1 MEPRRGRK
9 AFVRNIF
16 LSPLRGSALLSDPTP
31 GLRPGL
37 LSFRPSGACL
47 KGGANF
53 ATETI

>member
-16 LSPLRGSALLSDPTP
+16 LSPRGAALLYDPTP

-37 LSFRPSGACL
+37 FSFRPSRACL

-53 ATETI
+53 ATETN